1 MRTIAEIPHHTF
13 KITVFSYNAKFIIKI
28 ELGQFEQIFKIS
40 EMDVMGLE
48 DLKNMLTTEFLEN
61 CMDRFLSMRE
71 DWHKS
76 FRDKQSIN
84 S

>member
-13 KITVFSYNAKFIIKI
+13 RISVFSYNAKYIVKI
-28 ELGQFEQIFKIS
+28 ELDQFEQIYKIN

-48 DLKNMLTTEFLEN
+48 DIKMMLTPQFLEN
-61 CMDRFLSMRE
+61 CMDRFLSMRQ

-76 FRDKQSIN
+76 FNEKQSLN
-84 S
+84 L

>member
-13 KITVFSYNAKFIIKI
+13 RISVFSYNAKYIVKI
-28 ELGQFEQIFKIS
+28 ELDQFEQIYKIN

-48 DLKNMLTTEFLEN
+48 DIKKMLTVQFLEN
-61 CMDRFLSMRE
+61 CMDRFLSMRQ

-76 FRDKQSIN
+76 FNEKQSLN

>member
-13 KITVFSYNAKFIIKI
+13 RISVFSYNAKYIVKI
-28 ELGQFEQIFKIS
+28 ELDQFEQIFKIN

-48 DLKNMLTTEFLEN
+48 EIKKMLTPQFLEN
-61 CMDRFLSMRE
+61 CMDRFLSMRQ

-76 FRDKQSIN
+76 FNEKQSLN
-84 S
+84 L